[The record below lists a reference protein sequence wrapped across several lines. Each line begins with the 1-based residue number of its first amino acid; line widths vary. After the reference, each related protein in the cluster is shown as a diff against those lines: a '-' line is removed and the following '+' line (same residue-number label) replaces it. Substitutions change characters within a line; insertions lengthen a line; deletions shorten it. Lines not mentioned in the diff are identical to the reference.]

1 VWLLDKHRRL
11 DLCGAVVLAGESR
24 EGSMAVAICVFA
36 RLVILFVDGGGK
48 LAGVARLAVSPS
60 PVPSMHSPES
70 DTFHGS

>member
-1 VWLLDKHRRL
+1 
-11 DLCGAVVLAGESR
+11 
-24 EGSMAVAICVFA
+24 MAVAICVFA

-48 LAGVARLAVSPS
+48 LAGVARLAVSPA